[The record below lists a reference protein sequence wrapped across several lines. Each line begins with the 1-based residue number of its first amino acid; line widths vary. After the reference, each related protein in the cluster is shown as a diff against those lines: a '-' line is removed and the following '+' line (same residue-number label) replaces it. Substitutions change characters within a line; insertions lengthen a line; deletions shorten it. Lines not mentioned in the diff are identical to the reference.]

1 LVTVAGG
8 GARELYFSFFMF
20 TANLRPDDHQYTEV
34 IIRHIAELTAIGY
47 DGFDLPIAPTDTLDH
62 SGEVESYKAL
72 KQAIDEAGLG
82 EVAFTTNVGATS
94 AFDPSSA
101 DPAVRERSLAYLK
114 SRVDIT
120 VALGGKIMA
129 GPVIFPYN
137 VYPKT
142 ATGESIW
149 SDALKDWVV
158 PGYQRAQPVL
168 NELGD
173 YAEAQGVAIA
183 IEPVDHWETP
193 APNMVSDVESFLE
206 GVSSRQVGVC
216 IDSAHVMLGNDG
228 PGAFSAQ
235 TRRLADAAQIN
246 YVHISAPD
254 RGAVHDSWIFWT
266 LFLSPILACYEGPL
280 LIETFNA
287 VPAFLDSLRLTR
299 RKFLIPGEDTLEP
312 GRPDAYTVARESLAT
327 VREEIRRIEAAAER
341 AQ

>member
-1 LVTVAGG
+1 MAGAG
-8 GARELYFSFFMF
+8 RELYFSFFMF
-20 TANLRPDDHQYTEV
+20 TANLRPDDRQYTEV

-62 SGEVESYKAL
+62 AAEVESYVAL

-82 EVAFTTNVGATS
+82 EIAFTTNVAATS
-94 AFDPSSA
+94 AFDPTSA

-142 ATGESIW
+142 AAGESIW
-149 SDALKDWVV
+149 SDALKAWVV

-168 NELGD
+168 NELGE
-173 YAEAQGVAIA
+173 YAEARGVKIA

-193 APNMVSDVESFLE
+193 APNLVSEVESFLE
-206 GVSSRQVGVC
+206 GVSSPQIGVC

-235 TRRLADAAQIN
+235 AGRLSDGGRIN
-246 YVHISAPD
+246 YVHISAPG
-254 RGAVHDSWIFWT
+254 RGAVRDSWIFWT
-266 LFLSPILACYEGPL
+266 LFLSPILPRYEGPL

-287 VPAFLDSLRLTR
+287 VPVFLDSLRLTR
-299 RKFLIPGEDTLEP
+299 RKFRIPGEDTLEP
-312 GRPDAYTVARESLAT
+312 GQPDAYTVARESLAT
-327 VREEIRRIEAAAER
+327 VSEEIGRLEGA
-341 AQ
+341 